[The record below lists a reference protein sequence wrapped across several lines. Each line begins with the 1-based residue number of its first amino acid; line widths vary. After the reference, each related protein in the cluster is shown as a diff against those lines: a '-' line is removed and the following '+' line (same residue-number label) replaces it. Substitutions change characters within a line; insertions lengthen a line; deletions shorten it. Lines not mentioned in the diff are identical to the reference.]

1 MALLSILILTAKSS
15 TPSFTPQMASP
26 TLKPHKRLAEF
37 LNDEQEPFILELYL
51 SERDYS
57 NRWSSNDGDSTNT
70 SDKPKKKGFFYVLKA
85 LYKKLSFPKETESF
99 LTKVHEYDQRNKH
112 EGVLQHTRLDHIL
125 QFSSDTRFTMFSSC
139 QDIGEEGTS
148 LFSHKQQHLFYS
160 RTLYNMVPQQR
171 NRRQRQR
178 FIEGGHELLRKIHV
192 PRAPNVI
199 EDIRRMQQRIQS
211 SGDILLPKKIR
222 GKSLLSAAG
231 RWGGLVEETK
241 KKGNCAS
248 TRVVLRGTDDVSE
261 KLKSK
266 RVLRRIKKM
275 LLDCVKDIAITLPA
289 EDDRKRGYRQF
300 MGPLQIGKLLRQ
312 RTNKW
317 DQQAVAVGGANLTYL
332 LTLDYLN
339 SIVEWKKFEPHVK
352 DISIEITDSILDNIL
367 NEIVIEIT
375 ATSTPNT

>member
-15 TPSFTPQMASP
+15 TSSITPQMALP

-51 SERDYS
+51 SEREYS
-57 NRWSSNDGDSTNT
+57 NRWSSIDGGDSTNT
-70 SDKPKKKGFFYVLKA
+70 SEQPKKKGFFYVLKA
-85 LYKKLSFPKETESF
+85 LYKKLSYPKETESF
-99 LTKVHEYDQRNKH
+99 LSNVHEYDQRNKH

-125 QFSSDTRFTMFSSC
+125 QFSSDTRFTMLSSC
-139 QDIGEEGTS
+139 QDIGEDGTS

-171 NRRQRQR
+171 RQPQR
-178 FIEGGHELLRKIHV
+178 FIEGGYELQRKIHV
-192 PRAPNVI
+192 PRAPDVI
-199 EDIRRMQQRIQS
+199 EDVRRTQQRIQS
-211 SGDILLPKKIR
+211 SGDILPKKIR

-241 KKGNCAS
+241 KKGNCGS
-248 TRVVLRGTDDVSE
+248 TRVVLRGTDDVSQ

-266 RVLRRIKKM
+266 RVLRRIMKM
-275 LLDCVKDIAITLPA
+275 LFDCVKDIAITLPT

-300 MGPLQIGKLLRQ
+300 MGTLQIGKLLRQ

-352 DISIEITDSILDNIL
+352 DISIEITDAILDDIL

-375 ATSTPNT
+375 ATSIPNT